1 MRLFVDICTFGIVVL
16 PAKESESIP
25 ESDLVLYVNG
35 RVLQSNCPLYPN
47 CTVEACVRLCGG
59 KGGYS

>member
-16 PAKESESIP
+16 KAKESESIP